1 MQQLTE
7 IVEQALVIIDQAS
20 DLKALDDI
28 RVDYLGKKGKITDM
42 MKMMGSLSPEE
53 KPAFGQAVNDAKQA
67 IQQKLTERIDGL
79 KSSELEA
86 KLIAEKID
94 VTLPGRTQ
102 EIGGLHPVTR
112 TIERIETFFRGIRVL
127 GKAGA

>member
-1 MQQLTE
+1 MFIKRDYAVEEKMQQLTE

-67 IQQKLTERIDGL
+67 IQQN
-79 KSSELEA
+79 
-86 KLIAEKID
+86 
-94 VTLPGRTQ
+94 
-102 EIGGLHPVTR
+102 
-112 TIERIETFFRGIRVL
+112 
-127 GKAGA
+127 